1 VKSGSNQSSLVSGPE
16 KDDDDSKREQTV
28 TFNLNEHNHVDND
41 GSMHHDDNGSSHQG
55 CVLAEPSSTS
65 TLKKRNDV
73 EAVGKSSN
81 PPRSEKG
88 RSRKG
93 SLPSKQMK
101 SLLGDLFRESTSK
114 KQSQPPQ
121 SIVSL
126 LLANDSKD
134 ESLLTTKSKKKIGF
148 KTLLQAIFPLD

>member
-1 VKSGSNQSSLVSGPE
+1 MEPPSKRAIAVVEHVEHIRNATEEAKARPGNKKGDAVKSGSNQSSLVSGPE

-73 EAVGKSSN
+73 EGLGSHRTRQEVRKEDRVRVLYH
-81 PPRSEKG
+81 RSK
-88 RSRKG
+88 
-93 SLPSKQMK
+93 
-101 SLLGDLFRESTSK
+101 
-114 KQSQPPQ
+114 
-121 SIVSL
+121 
-126 LLANDSKD
+126 
-134 ESLLTTKSKKKIGF
+134 
-148 KTLLQAIFPLD
+148 